1 MTWVVRV
8 KSKLDEVYSFDRV
21 VICDCGLSFLAVNA
35 DWITG
40 EDCFPECLVSLGVVG
55 VAVGA
60 AGSVCLCAAGWA
72 FASTGVECGAAWCG
86 AYSEGHGVSWWLGVV
101 VVRGVAVSCAIGTR
115 LRCPHRVH
123 V

>member
-72 FASTGVECGAAWCG
+72 FASTVVECGASWCG
-86 AYSEGHGVSWWLGVV
+86 AYPEGHGVEVV
-101 VVRGVAVSCAIGTR
+101 QGIAVSCTIGTC
-115 LRCPHRVH
+115 LYCPHRVH